1 MEDFSELKA
10 IFQEGIFNVQ
20 SALNWTFQSFYPPLK
35 MSKSQARLDIMYRSK
50 RGISWTFLILC
61 VFWNTNTILRLHY
74 KFTHCKSGESI
85 SRTLVLEPVYIG
97 VSTNSFPFVPFFRVL
112 ATVSQTLAYFAYF
125 RLYYYLNFLQHG
137 KCITTG
143 EVIEKSARTTTEDF
157 LHA

>member
-1 MEDFSELKA
+1 MCKVHSIEL
-10 IFQEGIFNVQ
+10 
-20 SALNWTFQSFYPPLK
+20 
-35 MSKSQARLDIMYRSK
+35 SKVFTLRWKWARLDIMYRSK
-50 RGISWTFLILC
+50 RGILWTFLILC

-74 KFTHCKSGESI
+74 KFTCSKSGESI

-112 ATVSQTLAYFAYF
+112 ATVGQTLAYFAYF